1 MAKASRVRYTGT
13 APFID
18 DAQGNR
24 IQALGSS
31 SRLSTEDIKE
41 LGTLNIVEVVD
52 DVPQVDVSV
61 DANENGTNELLGLLS
76 NKGFGCQ
83 VEAVPSG
90 SAVGTLTLKVNP
102 GSYYAKGQRVLFE
115 GTTVTAQS
123 SGNQVVYLQPTVS
136 SDAVANKVGIGAS
149 LPAGAIQIA
158 SITPSAN
165 IVTQANITD
174 SRTWAS
180 ISATDFELAKA
191 DMYVPIKQSGDGL
204 NGAIAR
210 TMYMERVYANN
221 IDLSFQVNGVATA
234 SYRME
239 TDNKR
244 WFLNSA
250 SQMVVDEIK
259 TTTATALT
267 LTNTPYTLANGN
279 KTLKVTKNGTQLVEG
294 TDYTVSGVTLT
305 LTSAPSTGDLVKVRY
320 VTNGSNGKFF
330 APVPALETPHP
341 DLAGGL
347 KEGQIELYL
356 VANDGVTVDT
366 ARATRIQTA
375 RISAPLQREPLA
387 ELGSMYPYDR
397 PLSLPLN
404 ISVSLE
410 LKDSDLEL
418 MARFAGYSNLASANE
433 IALDDLVKDKGLLVK
448 IYRETDVK
456 RAKLPAG
463 HVDKYAIKTIYIKNL
478 IPQSESWDV
487 RVDSDATQSFE
498 FMAHNLTITDKY
510 LNANQVS

>member
-1 MAKASRVRYTGT
+1 MVKASRVRYTGT

-90 SAVGTLTLKVNP
+90 GAIGTLQLKVNP

-115 GTTVTAQS
+115 GTTVTA
-123 SGNQVVYLQPTVS
+123 SGSGAQVVYLQPTVS
-136 SDAVANKVGIGAS
+136 TDAVANKVGIAAS
-149 LPAGAIQIA
+149 APGGAIPIA
-158 SITPSAN
+158 TVTPVSNIIAQSN
-165 IVTQANITD
+165 IVDN
-174 SRTWAS
+174 RTWAS
-180 ISATDFELAKA
+180 ISASDFELAKA
-191 DMYVPIKQSGDGL
+191 DMYVPVKQSDGT
-204 NGAIAR
+204 NNIGR
-210 TMYMERVYANN
+210 TMYMERVFANN
-221 IDLSFQVNGVATA
+221 IDLSFQVQGVATA
-234 SYRME
+234 SYRLE

-244 WFLNSA
+244 WFLNNA
-250 SQMVVDEIK
+250 SQMVVDEFK

-267 LTNTPYTLANGN
+267 LTYTPYTLANGN
-279 KTLKVTKNGTQLVEG
+279 KTLKVTKNGVQLVEG
-294 TDYTVSGVTLT
+294 TDYTVASATLT
-305 LTSAPSTGDLVKVRY
+305 LTSAPATGDLVKVRY
-320 VTNGSNGKFF
+320 VTSGTNGKFF

-356 VANDGVTVDT
+356 VANDLTTVDS
-366 ARATRIQTA
+366 ARTTRIQTA